1 MKANVLSECA
11 RYRGLA
17 GSRLFSWPANFSR
30 GVGQLL
36 QRFVTTR
43 RSELPS
49 LAGAWP
55 EQLMIEQLDVV
66 EDSEID
72 ALSARLSGARADLLF
87 VNVGIIH
94 DKKVT
99 AETISRDEFTR
110 LMQINALG
118 PARVAERLMD
128 HVAPNGTVAAMTSEL
143 ASIANN
149 DDASWDCYRASK
161 AALNMLMR
169 STAACHAGEARSFSP
184 YLTGLGEDRSRR
196 PCDATLEIDESI
208 PRVVDQIEAVAGA
221 TGLHCVD
228 YKGDTLPW

>member
-1 MKANVLSECA
+1 MKANGRNALVIGAS
-11 RYRGLA
+11 RGLGLA
-17 GSRLFSWPANFSR
+17 LVCELLSR
-30 GVGQLL
+30 GWI
-36 QRFVTTR
+36 VTATLR
-43 RSELPS
+43 QDDRSELPS
-49 LAGAWP
+49 LAGGWP

-87 VNVGIIH
+87 VNAGIIR
-94 DKKVT
+94 DKKET

-128 HVAPNGTVAAMTSEL
+128 HVAPNGTVVAMTSEL

-149 DDASWDCYRASK
+149 DDPSWDCYQVSK

-169 STAACHAGEARSFSP
+169 SMAVRHAGEARSFLLISP
-184 YLTGLGEDRSRR
+184 GWVKTDLGG
-196 PCDATLEIDESI
+196 PDATLEIDESI

-221 TGLHCVD
+221 TDLHCVD
-228 YKGDTLPW
+228 CKGDTLPW